1 MDQNISVANQTCI
14 IATYRGFLVHGSFP
28 FAVCIILILSFIQRT
43 KKERQP
49 GALQNPLRD
58 LFSLI
63 YPIDLF
69 DNHDRLPHCLAFG
82 AASSMV
88 LDLIFGDYQ
97 SYFFGWVMPGWSKIL
112 FGTIVTIEIA
122 VDCFPFF
129 ACITCKSRLIANG
142 MGFLYLAGWFIM
154 LILISVGCE
163 SRGHENKE
171 PYPVLVPQIPVLIC
185 IFLLTIYF
193 LGMFIS
199 ILIQRHKGITLTS
212 QERLYKTHQ
221 AIYVRNL
228 LNKPAEV
235 VYTGWRARF
244 VKFYKPHP
252 GFIYPTRVLMPCFV
266 CIISIYQVAFWFIPL
281 GLNLINLAYG
291 TLMGLAAQHYNLLND
306 TETLANIT
314 AQVNQ
319 AHTGLRVSWW
329 IASILSII
337 VALLYTPHILKNYR
351 KHLMSMWAGKHKL
364 QTAVTLKSADSIVGS
379 LKYIG
384 FQVAVFLTGY
394 MVVQGFIFVLVA
406 GITFIVLASMWYF
419 QTFFISFVVDVIVP
433 STIIS
438 VLVMYSQNII
448 VKHCFTQAKL
458 DPGDAD
464 VPLALKHRVWFLLYS
479 YVTLFLNM
487 LYGLVF
493 AVLRIVIGTIISVIL
508 LPRIDRPIWAPGVGD
523 KDLVYVMYAGNL
535 YTENAHSN
543 PILVMFCHLMVY
555 DVLKP
560 KRQRLKLAHH
570 HSLTAREG
578 LVNSQEPSYTDLE
591 STATEKERPNLLRY
605 FRWHLAYTLI
615 NNPSLIQLRKHSAI
629 LPEQEVVISPDGQAK
644 FVNAGK
650 GNGGHQL
657 LPHIVEV
664 MKRQDQIRSNQE
676 ASPSVAEPS
685 VNAVDPGL
693 IVLDDAAPPYQPRPP
708 NANLPMQQVGLSG
721 EHDNPIL
728 SGTGE
733 KELHSAGSESTA

>member
-464 VPLALKHRVWFLLYS
+464 VPLALKHSLRNVRGQPVHRERS
-479 YVTLFLNM
+479 QQPHS
-487 LYGLVF
+487 GH
-493 AVLRIVIGTIISVIL
+493 VL
-508 LPRIDRPIWAPGVGD
+508 
-523 KDLVYVMYAGNL
+523 
-535 YTENAHSN
+535 
-543 PILVMFCHLMVY
+543 
-555 DVLKP
+555 
-560 KRQRLKLAHH
+560 
-570 HSLTAREG
+570 
-578 LVNSQEPSYTDLE
+578 
-591 STATEKERPNLLRY
+591 
-605 FRWHLAYTLI
+605 
-615 NNPSLIQLRKHSAI
+615 
-629 LPEQEVVISPDGQAK
+629 SPDGLRCPETKAAATETGPSSQPDGQRRTGQQPGTQLHGFGEHCDRERTTQSLEVLPLAPGLHADQQSLPDPAAEALSHLAR
-644 FVNAGK
+644 AG
-650 GNGGHQL
+650 GGDIPRWAGQ
-657 LPHIVEV
+657 VCQRRE
-664 MKRQDQIRSNQE
+664 RERR
-676 ASPSVAEPS
+676 ASVAASHRGGDEAARP
-685 VNAVDPGL
+685 DKKQPGS
-693 IVLDDAAPPYQPRPP
+693 IS
-708 NANLPMQQVGLSG
+708 LSG
-721 EHDNPIL
+721 
-728 SGTGE
+728 
-733 KELHSAGSESTA
+733 